1 MERPVLVVETREEFK
16 KGNARKLRAKGMIPA
31 VFYGPRSKTLPLV
44 LDPKELK
51 KTLQTEAGAN
61 VLIDLDIRNAGD
73 IGRKVVMVKD
83 LQIHPLQ
90 RSILHADFY
99 EVAMDELVNV
109 EVPIHL
115 IGKSEGVKV
124 GGILEQVRR
133 VIEIQCL
140 PGDIPKFIEVD
151 VTALKIGDSIHV
163 ENIHVE
169 KAKILAETNFT
180 IATVVPPAAEEK
192 KVVEE
197 AVAEAAAEG
206 EAKEEG
212 KEKVK
217 EKEEEKKEKK
227 KEEK

>member
-1 MERPVLVVETREEFK
+1 MERPVLVVETREQFK

-206 EAKEEG
+206 EVKEEG